1 MATPVRARFD
11 RIADFAQLLEAS
23 ADAMLITR
31 SDGRIV
37 GVNTQTEKLFEY
49 SREELM
55 GQTPEML
62 MPRHLAILRW
72 SRFRKRY
79 VKPAY
84 RYAHRVSPQASF
96 IGSFQTSGPLSGWL
110 DVSRRNQ
117 HGFNR
122 LRPRDAAFERDS
134 GHHRANTDRRVG
146 RLPSYHRRSVR
157 RCHRWGNF
165 GRHYLE
171 LE

>member
-1 MATPVRARFD
+1 MAARALPRFD

-37 GVNTQTEKLFEY
+37 GVNTKTEELFGY
-49 SREELM
+49 SREELL

-96 IGSFQTSGPLSGWL
+96 IGSFETGGGRRRDGSQFPIEIHIGLLELGTETLLSSAIQ
-110 DVSRRNQ
+110 DI
-117 HGFNR
+117 
-122 LRPRDAAFERDS
+122 
-134 GHHRANTDRRVG
+134 TDRTQTKSW
-146 RLPSYHRRSVR
+146 PPT
-157 RCHRWGNF
+157 
-165 GRHYLE
+165 
-171 LE
+171 